1 MRVGCKVME
10 SSFYGGEEIVDH
22 EKIKQIVDGYIEELG
37 SEFGK
42 FSREMVESAEG
53 VQEEIENIDLPKE
66 LFMDLLDPQEI
77 FRASKTVC
85 SALTDQM
92 LALLQALDTDE
103 EQEMRRVI
111 KERLRGIVDSLLSC

>member
-1 MRVGCKVME
+1 MD
-10 SSFYGGEEIVDH
+10 I
-22 EKIKQIVDGYIEELG
+22 EKIRQIVDKYIEELG
-37 SEFGK
+37 SELEK
-42 FSREMVESAEG
+42 FSRQMVESGEG
-53 VQEEIENIDLPKE
+53 VEEEIRSMNLPKE

-92 LALLQALDTDE
+92 LALLQALDPDE

-111 KERLRGIVDSLLSC
+111 KERLRGIMDSLLSS